1 MGKNRKT
8 TFAGIA
14 AILAGAA
21 GLATGIASGDWSHAE
36 ASMASIV
43 TGIGLICAKDHNVT
57 GGSVQQ

>member
-1 MGKNRKT
+1 MKNKKT

-21 GLATGIASGDWSHAE
+21 GLVSGVSTGDWTHAE
-36 ASMASIV
+36 AAVASIV

-57 GGSVQQ
+57 GGDIQQ